1 MNAKDLINYKSLSK
15 ILTKNDNG
23 IRKNRIPKKHR
34 ESVKE
39 LEILLTYWINKNEN
53 KNTWNGIFK

>member
-1 MNAKDLINYKSLSK
+1 MDAKDLINYKSLSK
-15 ILTKNDNG
+15 ILTNNDNG

-39 LEILLTYWINKNEN
+39 LEILLTYWINKNES
-53 KNTWNGIFK
+53 KNI